1 MCPCKVLEIANQKG
15 GTGKTTTAASLGVA
29 LAMRGRRVL
38 LVDADPQGDLT
49 TSLGWNPDELE
60 VTLATHL
67 ERAVLDEPFPCRTG
81 ILSHAEGVDLMPANI
96 ELSGT
101 EVALVN
107 AMSREHAMRLWLDR
121 AKRGYDFAIID
132 CPPSL
137 GMMTINALTAADGVV
152 VPVQAQYLPA
162 KGMTQLV
169 KTVNRV
175 RRHINPGLRI
185 EGVVLTLVDAR
196 TNLARQG
203 WARRRTCRPT
213 SSRSLSTSSCAV
225 RWRRKTRPARRRAS
239 SWRCTAAGC
248 ACTGRRVP
256 THPRRTRVWRTA
268 MLPTSGSKPITERLR
283 RGRRSSCATRS
294 VRARDRL
301 AWLSL
306 GLPASVHVGNG

>member
-1 MCPCKVLEIANQKG
+1 MCPCKVLAIANQKG

-67 ERAVLDEPFPCRTG
+67 ERAVLDEPFPCRAG

-107 AMSREHAMRLWLDR
+107 AMSREQAMRSWLDR

-169 KTVNRV
+169 KTVGRV
-175 RRHINPGLRI
+175 RRHINPSLRI
-185 EGVVLTLVDAR
+185 EGVLLTLVDAR
-196 TNLARQG
+196 TNLARQVERSIRG
-203 WARRRTCRPT
+203 SYGEALRVYEATVPVAVKAAESSAHGKSVFAYDASGKVAR
-213 SSRSLSTSSCAV
+213 AY
-225 RWRRKTRPARRRAS
+225 A
-239 SWRCTAAGC
+239 
-248 ACTGRRVP
+248 
-256 THPRRTRVWRTA
+256 
-268 MLPTSGSKPITERLR
+268 
-283 RGRRSSCATRS
+283 
-294 VRARDRL
+294 RL
-301 AWLSL
+301 AREVS
-306 GLPASVHVGNG
+306 GVGPKSRDSHQPPVGR